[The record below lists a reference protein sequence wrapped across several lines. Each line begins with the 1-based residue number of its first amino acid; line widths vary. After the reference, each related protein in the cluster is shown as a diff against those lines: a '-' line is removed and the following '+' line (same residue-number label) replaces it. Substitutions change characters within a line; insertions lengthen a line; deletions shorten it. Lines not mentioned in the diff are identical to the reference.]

1 MTSELGEVFDPRRLT
16 GEASLQ
22 RVVIAPSPG
31 APSDIAGRPAS
42 EVCSR
47 DALVGLML
55 DAPGLPAAEPERLA
69 DQLGELRSSA
79 DDTLREIAGGV
90 LRAYGV
96 RLGALLATLKS
107 PRTLAQQ
114 GATAVRRAYLEHW
127 LGMERVWLGG
137 GLLVGD
143 GAGDVLAGA
152 QQLLSR
158 AGMVLDVR
166 VGRTPAVLPL
176 LGAARMVGRQD
187 GRALVVDAGHSSIKA
202 AVAVVEG
209 GALAALELLPPAPA
223 PLPSSPDSAE
233 AALVTALVTFAEA
246 VEITGDGPVV
256 VSVASYLD
264 NGAPVDDERSIYGG
278 LTADSIRHLVAA
290 RTGEDM
296 RVVFV
301 HDGSASALGVAD
313 PEPSAVVTVG
323 TWLGIGFTPSHRRL
337 LGGDPEPRWRPLSLT
352 SDQGRPSQPKTSST
366 MRTGTSWPPSNSR

>member
-1 MTSELGEVFDPRRLT
+1 MTSELGEVFDPRGLT

-22 RVVIAPSPG
+22 RVVIAPWPG

-107 PRTLAQQ
+107 PRTPAEQ

-137 GLLVGD
+137 GLLVGG

-152 QQLLSR
+152 QQLLSH

-176 LGAARMVGRQD
+176 LGAARMVERQD

-202 AVAVVEG
+202 AVAVVED
-209 GALAALELLPPAPA
+209 GALAALELLPPSPA
-223 PLPSSPDSAE
+223 PLPCSPDSAE
-233 AALVTALVTFAEA
+233 AALVTALVTYADA
-246 VEITGDGPVV
+246 VESRGHGPVV
-256 VSVASYLD
+256 VSVASYLED
-264 NGAPVDDERSIYGG
+264 GAPVDDDRSIYGG
-278 LTADSIRHLVAA
+278 ITPDRVRDVVAA
-290 RTGEDM
+290 ATGDEIL
-296 RVVFV
+296 VEFV
-301 HDGSASALGVAD
+301 HDGSASALGIAD
-313 PEPSAVVTVG
+313 PLPSAVVTAG
-323 TWLGIGFTPSHRRL
+323 TWLGIGFTPSDRRL
-337 LGGDPEPRWRPLSLT
+337 LGGDPELRWRPSTPT
-352 SDQGRPSQPKTSST
+352 SDQGRRSQAKASST